1 LPEKIEAIQLIT
13 GWLFYFTQSSRSD
26 LSFIGFNEILNTMNI
41 LLTKKSLSVLSATLI
56 ITMLT
61 TGCTKE
67 TGNAGNIPE
76 PPVFTSSAG
85 PDMLFYGLTDDGKLN
100 RYNAKAPATVESSMT
115 INGLGAGERLISI
128 DFRPATMQ
136 LYGLSTNSRLY
147 TISLVNGNVTAIG
160 TAPFTPALASTVANI
175 DFNPTVDRIRLVAH
189 TGQNL
194 RLHPETGAVVATDG
208 NINGGNNPA
217 ITSIAY
223 TNSRSG
229 ATTTD
234 LFDIDISQKKLYKQ
248 NPPNDGT
255 LAEVGNLGINYVG
268 KGGFD
273 ISPDNMVSLA
283 TFTQSEK
290 TRLYT
295 INLSS
300 GAAMYINEIA
310 ANLVDIAIPT
320 APVAYGVDEA
330 NMLQIFDP
338 TKPQTLISRSITGLS
353 PGEMIHGIDF
363 RPANGQLYA
372 FAVNTNGSAKI
383 YTLNTSSG
391 AATPVG
397 TGFMVDAAATAWAF
411 DFNPTVDRIRLVS
424 NSGQNLRLNPNDG
437 SIAATD
443 GTINPGTP
451 MIAGAAYTN
460 NFAGTSTTLLYVL
473 NAGKL
478 FKQDPP
484 NNGTLVE
491 VGNLGVTIDAL
502 TGFDIGGRTG
512 IAYAVGTSGTATNI
526 YTVNL
531 ATGNLTI
538 VGSLTTRLRGF
549 ALGLGL

>member
-1 LPEKIEAIQLIT
+1 MHI
-13 GWLFYFTQSSRSD
+13 S
-26 LSFIGFNEILNTMNI
+26 
-41 LLTKKSLSVLSATLI
+41 
-56 ITMLT
+56 
-61 TGCTKE
+61 CTKE
-67 TGNAGNIPE
+67 SANTGTIPDL
-76 PPVFTSSAG
+76 PVYTAAAG
-85 PDMLFYGLTDDGKLN
+85 PDIVFYGLTDDGKLN
-100 RYNAKAPATVESSMT
+100 RYNAKAPATVEVSLT
-115 INGLGAGERLISI
+115 INGLSAGERLLSI

-147 TISLVNGNVTAIG
+147 TISLINGNVSAIG
-160 TAPFTPALASTVANI
+160 TTAFTPALTSTVANI

-255 LAEVGNLGINYVG
+255 LAEVGNLGISYVG

-283 TFTQSEK
+283 TFTQTEK

-295 INLSS
+295 INLGS
-300 GAAMYINEIA
+300 GAGTYINEIA
-310 ANLVDIAIPT
+310 ANLIDIAIPT
-320 APVAYGVDEA
+320 APVTYGVDEA

-338 TKPQTLISRSITGLS
+338 TKPQTMVSKAITGLAV
-353 PGEMIHGIDF
+353 GETVQGIDF
-363 RPANGQLYA
+363 RPANGQLFA
-372 FAVNTNGSAKI
+372 FAVGNNGNAKL
-383 YTLNTSSG
+383 YTINTSSG
-391 AATPVG
+391 AATAVG
-397 TGFMVDAAATAWAF
+397 TGFLVDGNATAWGF

-424 NSGQNLRLNPNDG
+424 NTGQNLRLNPNDG
-437 SIAATD
+437 TIAATD
-443 GTINPGTP
+443 GNINPGSPT
-451 MIAGAAYTN
+451 ISGAAYTN
-460 NFAGTSTTLLYVL
+460 NFAGTTSTVLYVF
-473 NAGKL
+473 NGNKL

-491 VGNLGVTIDAL
+491 VGNLGANLDAL
-502 TGFDIGGRTG
+502 NGFDIGGRTG
-512 IAYAVGTSGTATNI
+512 VAYAAGTTGNTTTI

-531 ATGNLTI
+531 TTGALTSSGTI
-538 VGSLTTRLRGF
+538 TTKLRGF